1 MPINQK
7 LTDRAEAASAT
18 NDALIHIVEPDD
30 ISQSPDGSSYKI
42 TKQNYLLGVATQA
55 YVDNEVDILND
66 AIANKIDSVVAGTN
80 ITVDDTDPLNP
91 IISAS
96 VGGAV
101 DSVNGQTGIVVLD
114 TGDIADSTNK
124 RYQTDNQ
131 NTYNDA
137 TSSIQTQLNTKEN
150 IVSGVAASGT
160 DTYTA
165 TYSPTIA
172 YTDGLKVIIR
182 FTNANTGAST
192 ININSLGAKSIVK
205 GVSTALVSGD
215 IVAGATLLLV
225 YNGTNF
231 VAVSGLAVSGGGA
244 ETFSIL
250 WCPDGVYGE
259 PISTFPVL
267 NTFRRSTFYS
277 FQNSFVVNNAG
288 TGLVDTA
295 GAGFVVPYDCYLYI
309 AICRITYS
317 GGNKRDF
324 EVFTQCGES
333 RSSPGQTENTNR
345 TTLINDRIN
354 NGVTGYAS
362 ADTTVN
368 FLNIID
374 VDFLIPAGYVIKH
387 MMASKGNT
395 GDYVISLQYFFK
407 KA

>member
-1 MPINQK
+1 MPVDQK
-7 LTDRAEAASAT
+7 LTDRLEAATAT
-18 NDALIHIVEPDD
+18 DNAEIHIVEPLD
-30 ISQSPDGSSYKI
+30 ISQSPDGSSYRIKKVNFFLSI
-42 TKQNYLLGVATQA
+42 YNYINSLFSPDIVDALNGANAPDAGNPFATMA
-55 YVDNEVDILND
+55 DV
-66 AIANKIDSVVAGTN
+66 SGG
-80 ITVDDTDPLNP
+80 
-91 IISAS
+91 
-96 VGGAV
+96 GGAV

-114 TGDIADSTNK
+114 TADIADSTNK